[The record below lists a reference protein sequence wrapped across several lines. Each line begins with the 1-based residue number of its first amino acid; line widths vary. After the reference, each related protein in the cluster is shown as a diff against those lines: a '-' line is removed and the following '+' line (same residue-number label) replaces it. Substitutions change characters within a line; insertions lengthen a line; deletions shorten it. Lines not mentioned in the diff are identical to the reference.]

1 MRTLRVLHIY
11 RTYFPETQGGAQEA
25 IRQFCLA
32 TQDLGVE
39 NSVFALAHDPLPQQ
53 MSLPEGQLIRS
64 KSLIE
69 IASCDFGGLDAIRRC
84 RAAARTADVIQI
96 YYPWPFADLMLPFI
110 RQGKPVIVTYMSD
123 IVRQAKLDLLYGPL
137 RAYLLGSA
145 DVIAATSPTYAR
157 TSEVLQRYPGKLRAI
172 PHCLGEAPASDPV
185 VRARWAQR
193 LGDDFFLFVGVLRYY
208 KGLEFLV
215 RAAKQVDRPIAIVGD
230 GPERANLEALA
241 ASLGVGNVHFL
252 GALPDED
259 KFALN
264 DLCRAVVF
272 PSHLRSEAFGITLL
286 EAARAGKPMISCEI
300 GTGTSWV
307 NLDGETGLVVPPAD
321 PAALAGAM
329 QKLATDDELCQT
341 LGAGAQQR
349 WREVFSPAVVG
360 RTLRDLYDE
369 LCR

>member
-1 MRTLRVLHIY
+1 MKKLRVLHVY

-32 TQDLGVE
+32 TRPYGVD
-39 NSVFALAHDPLPQQ
+39 NSVFALAHDPLPQE
-53 MSLPEGQLIRS
+53 MDLPEGRLVRS

-84 RAAARTADVIQI
+84 RAAAAAADVIQV
-96 YYPWPFADLMLPFI
+96 YYPWPFADLMLPFV
-110 RQGKPVIVTYMSD
+110 RQGKPLLVTYMSD

-145 DVIAATSPTYAR
+145 DVIAATSPTYAQ
-157 TSEVLQRYPGKLRAI
+157 TSEVLQRYPGKVRAI
-172 PHCLGEAPASDPV
+172 PHCLGEAPASDPAV
-185 VRARWAQR
+185 SARWRQR

-215 RAAKQVDRPIAIVGD
+215 RAAPQVDRPIAIVGD
-230 GPERANLEALA
+230 GPERGRLEALA
-241 ASLGVGNVHFL
+241 AELGASNVHFL
-252 GALPDED
+252 GALPDVD

-264 DLCRAVVF
+264 ALCRAVVF

-286 EAARAGKPMISCEI
+286 EAARAGRPMISCEI

-321 PAALAGAM
+321 PAALAGAL
-329 QKLATDDELCQT
+329 QRLAGDDALCRT
-341 LGAGAQQR
+341 LGEAAQRR

-360 RTLRDLYDE
+360 QTLRNLYDE